1 MVLFCLNV
9 NIQHKIVNQHV
20 TSFLMKFSGNLRS
33 KYYFIPVN
41 LKNCYF
47 NLNPFVLRNSV
58 LKKTTFNN

>member
-1 MVLFCLNV
+1 MLLV
-9 NIQHKIVNQHV
+9 
-20 TSFLMKFSGNLRS
+20 FLMKFSGNLRS